1 MKQDDSNI
9 LKNFGKDPG
18 FKVPENFFADFNK
31 NLADS
36 LPEIKIAEAEQT
48 PSRWVRFRPYIY
60 MAAMFAG
67 IWCMMKIFND
77 FSGVS
82 NHQKTATEL
91 AEGLRSDEQNAEDF
105 IMNGDVSDYDI
116 MNYEDS
122 VFADTASADTA
133 KPSEVGK

>member
-36 LPEIKIAEAEQT
+36 LPEIKITEAEQT

-82 NHQKTATEL
+82 NHQK
-91 AEGLRSDEQNAEDF
+91 AEDF